1 KLITMMAHAGLHI
14 QRIEIQYPHAA

>member
-1 KLITMMAHAGLHI
+1 LITMMAHAGLHI